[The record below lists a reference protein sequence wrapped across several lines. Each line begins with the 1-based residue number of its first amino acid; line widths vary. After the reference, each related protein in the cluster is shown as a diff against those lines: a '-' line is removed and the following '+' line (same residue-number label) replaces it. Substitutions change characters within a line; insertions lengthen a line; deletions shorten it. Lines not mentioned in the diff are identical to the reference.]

1 LLLKLDNFMDLRM
14 TVRLVMMTVLVCV
27 GGTGAAGKE
36 ISLPA
41 ETAPVLR
48 DIYSGRFNHA
58 TSEAR
63 AMQLKMP
70 EHPLGYLLEA
80 EASWWK
86 IWCTSAEFKYGMTMP
101 RHREKLAA
109 DQGYLNLVAKAYS
122 LAEKNL
128 HTQETAEMDLYAGMA
143 DALAARLY
151 GLRAENRTA
160 ARAGVRARGYF
171 MRALKLDPSLGDAC
185 LGLGLYNYY
194 VDTLSSMARVL
205 RFMMGIPGGNKEEG
219 IRLLHRAVEEGEL
232 SPAEARFYLAINLHN
247 YEHRYKEALES
258 ITPLAEKY
266 PENPLFA
273 MARGDLLAKL
283 GRKEQ
288 ARKSYEAAEAAK
300 LDDPECQ
307 RHVDVLLRESMAGL
321 EAN

>member
-1 LLLKLDNFMDLRM
+1 MDRLRM
-14 TVRLVMMTVLVCV
+14 TVWLVVMTVLVCL
-27 GGTGAAGKE
+27 GGSGAAAKG

-48 DIYSGRFNHA
+48 DIYSGRFNQA
-58 TSEAR
+58 IGEAR
-63 AMQLKMP
+63 AMQIKMP

-80 EASWWK
+80 EATWWK

-109 DQGYLNLVAKAYS
+109 DQGYLDLVGHAHS

-128 HTQETAEMDLYAGMA
+128 KTHETAEMDLYAGMA
-143 DALAARLY
+143 DALNARLY
-151 GLRAENRTA
+151 GLRGENRTA
-160 ARAGVRARGYF
+160 ARAGVRAREYF

-194 VDTLSSMARVL
+194 VDTLSSMAKVM
-205 RFMMGIPGGNKEEG
+205 RFFMGIPGGNKEEG

-232 SPAEARFYLAINLHN
+232 SPAEAQFYLAINLHN
-247 YEHRYKEALES
+247 YEQRYEEALRS

-288 ARKSYEAAEAAK
+288 ARMSYATAKAGK
-300 LDDPECQ
+300 LDDAECQ
-307 RHVDVLLRESMAGL
+307 RRVDALLRESLAAL
-321 EAN
+321 DAK